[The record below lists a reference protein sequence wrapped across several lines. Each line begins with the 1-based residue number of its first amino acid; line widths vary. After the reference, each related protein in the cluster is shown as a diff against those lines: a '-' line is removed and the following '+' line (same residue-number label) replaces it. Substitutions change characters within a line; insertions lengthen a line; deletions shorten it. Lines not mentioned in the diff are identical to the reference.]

1 MLFVH
6 FEPCIAY
13 LVKYPE
19 PLFYV
24 VKLQLF
30 LKDGHYIFLIKVI
43 FVFEVPYNLE
53 SLEQKNKKRNYG
65 QG

>member
-24 VKLQLF
+24 VELQLF
-30 LKDGHYIFLIKVI
+30 LKDGRYIFLVKVI
-43 FVFEVPYNLE
+43 FVFEVP
-53 SLEQKNKKRNYG
+53 
-65 QG
+65 